1 MVGWKYYYL
10 SNNKSKGAIGENL
23 KRG

>member
-1 MVGWKYYYL
+1 MVDWKYYYL